1 MAVERFPTR
10 DAALAAERSAIAAE
24 RPLHNIAH
32 NDGAAG
38 LEPSGRE
45 LMPPWVQTTV
55 GVLTTPRV
63 AATESEL
70 VELLGVPISTYM
82 AEKAKG
88 RGPRTFKIGRRNFV
102 LLKDW
107 AAWLHARAE
116 QGDGGNDGEPRAA

>member
-88 RGPRTFKIGRRNFV
+88 RGPRAADLQDRPPELRAAQGLGRVAARAGRAGRR
-102 LLKDW
+102 
-107 AAWLHARAE
+107 R
-116 QGDGGNDGEPRAA
+116 